1 MGVDIV
7 RVGTRGS
14 RLALHQAGLVA
25 DALRAASAG
34 APAIVPI
41 STAGDRDRRAP
52 FAELGDRGIFTKE
65 LEQGLLDGT
74 IDVAVHSAKDLTT
87 EDVPGLVLA
96 AALPRA
102 DARDAWCGP
111 HRSLTEVPQGARVG
125 TASVRRTAQLL
136 ALRPDL
142 RIEQLRG
149 NVDTRLRKRDERGL
163 HGIVLAACGLDRLGL
178 AAEIGFRADPA
189 VMLPEAGQG
198 FVVVQCRAG
207 EEARFAPLGEPG
219 ALVVLGAE
227 RAAVALLEGGC
238 RTPVAAYAEPGGED
252 ELWLRAWRAHPDGTG
267 AALVEARGT
276 DPAALAASVAAALAA
291 TAA

>member
-1 MGVDIV
+1 VAIV

-25 DALRAASAG
+25 DALRATGGG

-41 STAGDRDRRAP
+41 STVGDRDRRAP
-52 FAELGDRGIFTKE
+52 FAELGERGIFTKE
-65 LEQGLLDGT
+65 LEQALLDGA

-87 EDVPGLVLA
+87 EDVPGLALA

-111 HRSLTEVPQGARVG
+111 HRSFAEVPQGARVG

-142 RIEQLRG
+142 QIEQLRG
-149 NVDTRLRKRDERGL
+149 NVDTRLRKRDERGQ

-178 AAEIGFRADPA
+178 AAEIGFRVDAA

-198 FVVVQCRAG
+198 FVVVQCRDG
-207 EEARFAPLGEPG
+207 EEAQFAPLGEPA
-219 ALVVLGAE
+219 ALVVLAAE

-238 RTPVAAYAEPGGED
+238 RTPVAAYAEPGDEG

-267 AALVEARGT
+267 AALAETRGT
-276 DPAALAASVAAALAA
+276 EPAELAATVAAALAA
-291 TAA
+291 AAA

>member
-1 MGVDIV
+1 MRAMPGAA
-7 RVGTRGS
+7 RTARSPRCRRARGS
-14 RLALHQAGLVA
+14 ARP
-25 DALRAASAG
+25 RSAAR
-34 APAIVPI
+34 P
-41 STAGDRDRRAP
+41 
-52 FAELGDRGIFTKE
+52 
-65 LEQGLLDGT
+65 
-74 IDVAVHSAKDLTT
+74 
-87 EDVPGLVLA
+87 
-96 AALPRA
+96 
-102 DARDAWCGP
+102 
-111 HRSLTEVPQGARVG
+111 
-125 TASVRRTAQLL
+125 QLL

-142 RIEQLRG
+142 QIEQLRG

-238 RTPVAAYAEPGGED
+238 RTPVAAYAEPGDED
-252 ELWLRAWRAHPDGTG
+252 ELWLRAWRAHPDGTA
-267 AALVEARGT
+267 AALVEARGDGPRRAGGQRRGGARRARGVT
-276 DPAALAASVAAALAA
+276 VYLVGAGPGDPGLITARGADLLRRADAVVYDRLAGDALLDLVPARLPADRRRQGARAADDDAGADRCLPGRARP
-291 TAA
+291 